1 MRARHWNDVIA
12 AVGTS
17 FPHSDAAV
25 FCVGHV
31 MDCTELLE
39 QKAEIEVQC
48 YFNHLN
54 MHKLMLLSAVVPSY
68 CTLHGYR

>member
-1 MRARHWNDVIA
+1 METTTVTVVTLQQVLPVIDALSRVSMRARHWNDVIT

-31 MDCTELLE
+31 MDCSELLE
-39 QKAEIEVQC
+39 QKTEIEV
-48 YFNHLN
+48 
-54 MHKLMLLSAVVPSY
+54 P
-68 CTLHGYR
+68 